1 MPCLNFLND
10 KDGNGVFK
18 LRLLSV
24 ILKMANLQ
32 KTHDKNLS
40 LNYALIQKIKN
51 LSLCNE

>member
-1 MPCLNFLND
+1 MIEMERGYSN
-10 KDGNGVFK
+10 

-32 KTHDKNLS
+32 KTHDMNLS
-40 LNYALIQKIKN
+40 QNYALIQKIKN